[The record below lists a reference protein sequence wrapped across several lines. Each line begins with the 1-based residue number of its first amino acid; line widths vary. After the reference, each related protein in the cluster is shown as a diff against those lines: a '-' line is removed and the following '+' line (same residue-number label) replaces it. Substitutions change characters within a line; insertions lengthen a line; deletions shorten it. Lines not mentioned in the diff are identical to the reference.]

1 MAKKVLEKPFIET
14 IKIFSVSRPF
24 SNFSICDDKIF
35 YFKQN
40 FSILIKNNLDIF
52 MFCQYIA
59 MFSNE
64 KVAESSEL
72 FSCEKCQYYTVKK
85 CNYDK
90 HILTAKHIKSI
101 NGNEKV
107 AKSSKS
113 STDHNESYT
122 CTNCNKNYKDPS
134 GLWRH
139 KKKCLVIP
147 FDDELIPE
155 NISNT
160 QLLDLIIQQSK
171 ENNDLKHLLLD
182 QNKVMMELVKDK
194 NTVINNTNTST
205 NTNTNSHNKT
215 FNLQFF
221 LNETCKNA
229 MNMSEFVD
237 SIKLQLSDLESVG
250 KLGYVEGLS
259 KIIIKNLNALDVTER
274 PVHCS
279 DSKRDTMYVKDEDKW
294 EKENEENHKVLKA
307 IEDIGN
313 KNSKMVKE
321 WKLKNPECASSKS
334 HKADIYSHIMIQA
347 VCSNNDANNNKILKK
362 IAKEVT
368 IDKK

>member
-1 MAKKVLEKPFIET
+1 MI
-14 IKIFSVSRPF
+14 
-24 SNFSICDDKIF
+24 SN
-35 YFKQN
+35 
-40 FSILIKNNLDIF
+40 KN
-52 MFCQYIA
+52 
-59 MFSNE
+59 
-64 KVAESSEL
+64 VGESSET
-72 FSCEKCQYYTVKK
+72 FCCEKCKYYTVKK
-85 CNYDK
+85 YNFDK
-90 HILTAKHIKSI
+90 HNLTSKHLNSMFS
-101 NGNEKV
+101 NENV

-113 STDHNESYT
+113 SKEHTDIYT
-122 CTNCNKNYKDPS
+122 CNNCNKNYKDPS

-139 KKKCLVIP
+139 KKKCLVKNC
-147 FDDELIPE
+147 DDEIITE

-160 QLLDLIIQQSK
+160 QLIDLIVKQSK
-171 ENNDLKHLLLD
+171 ENIDLKNLLLE
-182 QNKVMMELVKDK
+182 QNKMMMEFVKDK
-194 NTVINNTNTST
+194 NTVINNTNTS
-205 NTNTNSHNKT
+205 TNTNSHNKT

-229 MNMSEFVD
+229 MNMSDFVN

-250 KLGYVEGLS
+250 KLGYIEGLS

-307 IEDIGN
+307 IEDIAN

-321 WKLKNPECASSKS
+321 WKQKNPECASSKS
-334 HKADIYSHIMIQA
+334 HKADVYSHIMIQA
-347 VCSNNDANNNKILKK
+347 VCSNNDVNNNKILKK

-368 IDKK
+368 IDKY